1 MALQQNPPS
10 GCLGW
15 VFPGLTVRNENETHT
30 QGGAGQ
36 MRPRKCLRFLAK
48 GRKLP
53 AMKLNYTMAG
63 QGAPVVLL
71 HGLFGAARNLG
82 VLTRALSADF
92 TVIALDLRNH
102 GDSPHG
108 ADMRFATMAA
118 DVAETMAA
126 LGLERAAVAGH
137 SLGGK
142 TAMALA
148 LTRPER
154 VERLCVMDIAPVSYD
169 HDYDDFVAAMLR
181 IELRPG
187 LTRAEAE
194 RALSPVV
201 KAAPMRAFLLNNLVL
216 GETPHWRVGLEEIQA
231 AMPDMLAWED
241 PAGAA
246 PYRGRTLFLAGA
258 LSDYVR
264 PAYESEIHA
273 RFPAARLARVDGA
286 AHWLHAD
293 KPAEVIAALKEFLSA

>member
-1 MALQQNPPS
+1 
-10 GCLGW
+10 
-15 VFPGLTVRNENETHT
+15 
-30 QGGAGQ
+30 
-36 MRPRKCLRFLAK
+36 
-48 GRKLP
+48 
-53 AMKLNYTMAG
+53 MKLNYTMTG

-82 VLTRALSADF
+82 LLSRALSVDF
-92 TVIALDLRNH
+92 TVVAMDLRNH
-102 GDSPHG
+102 GESPHG
-108 ADMRFATMAA
+108 ADMRFTTMAA
-118 DVAETMAA
+118 DVAETLA
-126 LGLERAAVAGH
+126 GIGIGRAAVVGH

-148 LTRPER
+148 LTRPAL

-169 HDYDDFVAAMLR
+169 HEYDDFVAAMLG
-181 IELRPG
+181 IELHPG

-194 RALSPVV
+194 RALSTVV

-216 GETPHWRVGLEEIQA
+216 GATPRWRVGLSEIQA

-246 PYRGRTLFLAGA
+246 PYPGPALFLAGSE
-258 LSDYVR
+258 SDYVR
-264 PAYESEIHA
+264 PDDEGEIAA
-273 RFPAARLARVDGA
+273 RFPAARVARVAGA

-293 KPAEVIAALKEFLSA
+293 KPAEVIAALKEFLGA